1 MFEVN
6 KYSLTWSYSYK
17 TLKTT
22 QKCAPHPKKKK
33 KKKKSKQAQIWTLG
47 PSAILALN
55 SRTLLFNHNTLTS
68 QRPQVYD
75 SIA

>member
-6 KYSLTWSYSYK
+6 KYSLTWSYSYE
-17 TLKTT
+17 TLTTT
-22 QKCAPHPKKKK
+22 QKCAPPPQK